1 MIKNTINI
9 IENGKKRL
17 IKYSV
22 SQNSTYESLH
32 SNLLKNNFK
41 TACSFRDGK
50 KLMTLIDKIQ
60 ELNS

>member
-1 MIKNTINI
+1 M
-9 IENGKKRL
+9 EKKKL

-22 SQNSTYESLH
+22 DQHSTYESLH

-41 TACSFRDGK
+41 TACSFRDGE
-50 KLMTLIDKIQ
+50 KLMTLIDKIK